1 VRGPSLEIVMK
12 PIFTALA
19 ASLALLAG
27 ACTAQTPTEPTA
39 QAPVAPATQPSE
51 QAAPAEPTAT
61 PAAPKLQADMRAL
74 WRGHIDKTRA
84 YAMAVKDGNQSE
96 ADAAANDVVTNA
108 KAISAAVASFYGDAG
123 GAEMLRLLS
132 GHWTGVKEMT
142 DAASKGDAAGVQKG
156 MDDAIANAG
165 EIAKFL
171 ASANP
176 NLPEDTVNGLMVAH
190 VEHHHAQ
197 ITQIMAGDTAA
208 EADTWAA
215 MQAHMDVIS
224 DALAAAI
231 AKQFPDK
238 AS

>member
-1 VRGPSLEIVMK
+1 MK
-12 PIFTALA
+12 TTFTALA
-19 ASLALLAG
+19 ASFALLAA

-39 QAPVAPATQPSE
+39 QTPATPATQPAE
-51 QAAPAEPTAT
+51 QTPAEPAAT
-61 PAAPKLQADMRAL
+61 PEAPAAPKLQADLRAL
-74 WRGHIDKTRA
+74 WHGHIDKTRA
-84 YAMAVKDGNQSE
+84 YAMAVKAGNQSE

-132 GHWTGVKEMT
+132 GHWAGVKAMT
-142 DAASKGDAAGVQKG
+142 DAAHKSDAAGVQKG

-190 VEHHHAQ
+190 VEHHRAQ
-197 ITQIMAGDTAA
+197 ITEIMAGDTAA
-208 EADTWAA
+208 EAETWAA

-238 AS
+238 AA

>member
-1 VRGPSLEIVMK
+1 MK
-12 PIFTALA
+12 TTFTALA
-19 ASLALLAG
+19 ASFALLAA

-39 QAPVAPATQPSE
+39 QTPATPATQPAG
-51 QAAPAEPTAT
+51 QTPAEPAAT
-61 PAAPKLQADMRAL
+61 PEAPAAPKLQADLRAL
-74 WRGHIDKTRA
+74 WHGHIDKTRA
-84 YAMAVKDGNQSE
+84 YAMAVKAGNQSE

-132 GHWTGVKEMT
+132 GHWAGVKAMT
-142 DAASKGDAAGVQKG
+142 DAAHKSDAAGVQKG

-190 VEHHHAQ
+190 VEHHRAQ
-197 ITQIMAGDTAA
+197 ITEIMAGDTAA
-208 EADTWAA
+208 EAETWAA

-238 AS
+238 AA